1 MPSPIISVTH
11 SSSSLYAG
19 SPFNITC
26 KADISKYVDV
36 PIKVFI
42 SWTKEDFSLPNT
54 TRIMAYNA
62 KQYNSHIYV
71 SVLEFKT
78 LSQLIDNGTYECLTL
93 VLPVPTSDVVG
104 PSRSV
109 TIYTEVSVLSKFQRI
124 NQ

>member
-1 MPSPIISVTH
+1 MPSPILSVTY

-26 KADISKYVDV
+26 KADISKNVDV
-36 PIKVFI
+36 PIKVLI
-42 SWTKEDFSLPNT
+42 SWKKGGFSLPNT
-54 TRIMAYNA
+54 TRIMPYNPE
-62 KQYNSHIYV
+62 QYNSHIYV

-93 VLPVPTSDVVG
+93 VLPVPTSDIVG

-109 TIYTEVSVLSKFQRI
+109 TIYAEVSVLSKFQRI